1 MIPFHKSI
9 LIYVAFLFSLT
20 NFAKG
25 QATTFITDSPT
36 VLNTGPATLS
46 CVLTTQFVNSQSPF
60 KAIFYWVQTQYAFI
74 TQEAIYFS
82 NNLVVLSQK
91 TNSPLPAQ
99 YYLGRIEISFTSQDI
114 NFTNNVYSVTFRFTN
129 FKNPFSTR
137 VFTGFSLY
145 LLSSNN
151 QQLQNT
157 SISLNALTQ
166 EITRSTAVQIPGNF
180 QINSNCDLILQ
191 FTTTVAIDKQIC
203 AITVNIGQGKSFS
216 LSQIN
221 NQDGSLVQL
230 SDGFY
235 LLPNIFQN
243 FSTSYQTSKQPNFI
257 LRMTGFSYAQTVQFT
272 VTIVENTSNYPKMET
287 VPFTFVVQ
295 PLQIQSNAQISIPN
309 TSSKLVGDNSI
320 YQIDFTLSLGFQQN
334 YSLIIG
340 FDSSLISIVDL
351 TATQVYDTSG
361 VSNVLIATTPLLDI
375 SNSII
380 KLTQSNYAQTASLP
394 KKQLRVVLSVRNPL
408 STQSQLHFTIQTAF
422 TSNTQQVLEQLIASL
437 AITLQPNI
445 LTSLVITPLNLIV
458 GQLSVYDFKFTV
470 KTQIPQGGTIK
481 IYFPP
486 DISFPFYQ
494 TGGTQAG
501 SLNTVLPV
509 TSNISPQAIITL
521 DSFPC
526 DPNQGCIATISNAI
540 LNTITSGTVVQFQL
554 NFIRNLFSTKPAF
567 INLATFDQN
576 NLQIDSRQTQFQ
588 MVTPNKFNFVQIKQ
602 QTSIVGL
609 SSYYDFNIQFNTTH
623 YNGYILFITYPQQIQ
638 PNIQNVNGLTCT
650 GLEGLISNLGVPDQS
665 CVVTNVNGV
674 NKIQIILQF
683 TDANNPSRSVKF
695 RVSSFTNYFLAN
707 QGFYFG
713 LETVIKESAGNNQ
726 FNIFYVES
734 LFNDPTLLV
743 TMTTNVFQSLSVNAS
758 PGIMNQNNDIT
769 VNLSPNTVPQSSS
782 LTIYIKFQ
790 LSPLL
795 SVNSNTCAN
804 YFLPPSNTV
813 TSSCSF
819 TSNTFSIAF
828 STLGTG
834 NMKFVLK
841 SVNYPFNTNT
851 QAFIT
856 VTTYSIDASNNIY
869 PIDYQT
875 AVVPLS
881 CSGLCQTCVSAQ
893 SSQCLSCYSGFYL
906 DGQACVA
913 QCATNKYPVLSGNVW
928 KCEACINNCQ
938 TCQLDASSKY
948 QCLTCI
954 ANYVQTAYDTCSSNC
969 LPGTFKNQQNPPSC
983 DKCSTSCYECINT
996 NSNCTSCNTQITKK
1010 YLFQNQCLSDCPPG
1024 TYPNSL
1030 TGTCSQCHPNC
1041 SLCTDYTVCQAC
1053 QLEYKYLVNN
1063 FCYSTCPNTTV
1074 KNSRDQCV
1082 PCTNNC
1088 LTCQLTTDNC
1098 TSCNSGFYLVGSV
1111 CSATC
1116 PLGQV
1121 GISGICV
1128 SCTPPCAACKNI
1140 QTSCTKCD
1148 QNTYLTGDSCVQQAQ
1163 CPSGTYG
1170 DNSQR
1175 SCISCKNNCLTCSDE
1190 ITCKSC
1196 NQSSSFNKFYNGQCL
1211 QACPSSTYLD
1221 TSTNICKPCAPGCL
1235 QCSLTSC
1242 SQCDLNSQYPILING
1257 QCLQNCPSNIPI
1269 YTSYGC
1275 QPCSSKC
1282 LTCQNTVDYCL
1293 KCSSG
1298 MSSLNGDCLSTC
1310 PQGYISVLGVCQD
1323 EGTPASSLIILPFF
1337 IGSVAIAM
1345 VLAFYFYWNRDM
1357 LYSSN
1362 FIAIFSILELGGWLF
1377 YIGVFAQ
1384 FKGNH
1389 TETQYP
1395 LSKSLYA
1402 FLFGILAY
1410 IILNVVFYL
1419 YFRKIVFQD
1428 TRFRTWLTQKSNN
1441 SVYRGLSYLGLVLSF
1456 KINRLLY
1463 GRLCS
1468 LQYFSAEFNDN
1479 QSIFKPTNIFSVI
1492 SLLLNNLPIFIS
1504 ACMTLD
1510 TIQAT
1515 QKDSQLYINGIEVIL
1530 LNIFNFILVLLDFH
1544 KPQNYFNRHKVQKS
1558 QNRVYVD
1565 DSGYGIMGLNENQS
1579 VDYKH
1584 MMDNYHQFSRIKS
1597 PTSIDQSAL
1606 NSAKLNSG
1614 LQTPQA
1620 ALNPFIQNK
1629 NKSKIFDENGNV
1641 IHEEDND
1648 DDDNLN
1654 EEAKNKKIS
1663 QNQGNNSDKQS
1674 IGDSENDSKD
1684 LENTKKKILEQEDIS
1699 NQNFGTKNSE
1709 LGAQASS
1716 QDGQDIEAQKNNK
1729 LLSSTDTFNGQNQ
1742 IANKIG
1748 IAAIDNEDKKSQN
1761 LNEEDQQDSLKKL
1774 QNDNENKKSNNQLS
1788 QDDQN
1793 SQVQIMQA
1801 NGIEKNKSDQTNH
1814 KGIDKNNLKQ
1824 QDAQNQIKRGRQ
1836 LNSNASNRKSSN
1848 VNGDQDVS
1856 KTLKSQKS
1864 SSSIKNNSPTKR
1876 NKSLQSQPDQDL
1888 ENNNQENSNALSKS
1902 IKRSSSAKKP
1912 LDKNDEGF
1920 MSGKECHHLLRVYER
1935 STSQAS
1941 KSKNGQ
1947 QQGPSRK
1954 QSLNNSQF
1962 QASSRNPRDTI
1973 AGSKNKKLKNQKS
1986 LKEGDNDYDQ
1996 NDSNNTN
2003 QDGNYNP
2010 MIFTY
2015 QKQKS
2020 QVESSNASNMI
2031 LSPSNDSNLQ
2041 NQDDLKRLNKNEL
2054 ENKSQN
2060 NNNSLDKLKKQINQ
2074 SSTNLLDNQQQN
2086 SKSQNLFDVPDKNQN
2101 DNAKNNNNLFETNSN
2116 IVTSQII
2123 DQDEEANQ
2131 NQGKNS
2137 QNLQKHMKNANSN
2150 QQAINQQG
2158 EPIQQDN
2165 KFKDHQSQKED
2176 NRIIQNQNQVQK
2188 NFTAGQEIPVDL
2200 EEEDDDDSNAQ
2211 GGYFKQDQKKKK
2223 KNDPEDVGE
2232 YFNESQGSMVQ
2243 DTPSNYNEQNMRF
2256 TITNQGIIDAH
2267 MKLKKRNDDIVI
2279 PIPSQINSNT
2289 QESQESQNNLE
2300 KYKKKNPSKKNGLNK
2315 SKKNSQQTV
2324 KQIKKGQSTIEYNED
2339 NILNIQENENNI
2351 YKTIDQGQLNKDLQ
2365 KYKNTQSSS
2374 NSISNNGKFQLNSL
2388 DPRTLSPKVIR
2399 NAQKNNFNKQNS
2411 SNNFMGENFNQNSPN
2426 QLIHINYNDEEPE
2439 EISYKQNQNKFESQ
2453 TINTFMKNGQ
2463 QSPSNTIGGGSDL
2476 KKKANL
2482 RKNVS
2487 KSLKRSSKQIESNT
2501 IDLGDNNPNNLY
2513 DIHFP
2518 AVENNI
2524 QEFSDFNSIDYND
2537 MQGQNSQYDSES
2549 FKLPSLPKTNPR
2561 MADLEKIYLQRL
2573 ESLPKNKINNHTTNQ
2588 SRHKSL
2594 QKPRGSNKNQVDY
2607 DYNDV

>member
-1 MIPFHKSI
+1 MMLAFHKSI
-9 LIYVAFLFSLT
+9 LIYLVFLFDHI
-20 NFAKG
+20 NFIKG
-25 QATTFITDSPT
+25 QAATFITDSPL
-36 VLNTGPATLS
+36 VLNIGPATLS
-46 CVLTTQFVNSQSPF
+46 CVLTQQFANSQAPF
-60 KAIFYWVQTQYAFI
+60 KAIFYWNLNQYLFT
-74 TQEAIYFS
+74 TQEQIYFS
-82 NNLVVLSQK
+82 SSFVVLSQK
-91 TNSPLPAQ
+91 TSSVLQAQ
-99 YYLGRIEISFTSQDI
+99 YFIGRIEISFSSQDI
-114 NFTNNVYSVTFRFTN
+114 DYTNNVYSVTFRFTN

-137 VFTGFSLY
+137 VFDGFQLY
-145 LLSSNN
+145 LISYNN
-151 QQLQNT
+151 TQLQNT
-157 SISLNALTQ
+157 SIQLNALTK
-166 EITRSTAVQIPGNF
+166 EITRSIAVQIPGPF
-180 QINSNCDLILQ
+180 QINSNCDLLLS

-203 AITVNIGQGKSFS
+203 AIIVNIGQGKSYQ

-221 NQDGSLVQL
+221 NQDGALVSL
-230 SDGFY
+230 SDGIY
-235 LLPNIFQN
+235 LLPGIFLN
-243 FSTSYQTSKQPNFI
+243 FSKNYQTSKQPSFL
-257 LRMTGFSYAQTVQFT
+257 LRMTGFSFAQNVQFT
-272 VTIVENTSNYPKMET
+272 VTIIENTQNYPKMET
-287 VPFTFVVQ
+287 VPFIFYVQ
-295 PLQIQSNAQISIPN
+295 PLQIQNDANLTIPN
-309 TSSKLVGDNSI
+309 TSSNLVGDNSI
-320 YQIDFTLSLGFQQN
+320 YQINLTLSLGFQQN

-351 TATQVYDTSG
+351 TATKVYDTSA
-361 VSNVLIATTPLLDI
+361 VSDVLIPTTPLLDT

-380 KLTQSNYAQTASLP
+380 ILTQSNYAQTASYP
-394 KKQLRVVLSVRNPL
+394 KKQLKIQLSVRNPL
-408 STQSQLHFTIQTAF
+408 STQSQLHFSIYTAF
-422 TSNTQQVLEQLIASL
+422 TSNIQQVIERLDASL
-437 AITLQPNI
+437 GITLYPNI
-445 LTSLVITPLNLIV
+445 LNSLTITPQNTIV
-458 GQLSVYDFKFTV
+458 GQLSVYDVKFTV
-470 KTQIPQGGTIK
+470 KTQIPQGGIIK

-486 DISFPFYQ
+486 DSTFPFYNA
-494 TGGTQAG
+494 GGTQAG
-501 SLNTVLPV
+501 SLNTVQPV
-509 TSNISPQAIITL
+509 TNNISPQATITL
-521 DSFPC
+521 ESFPC
-526 DPNQGCIATISNAI
+526 DPTKGCIAIISNAI
-540 LNTITSGTVVQFQL
+540 LNTITSGSVVQFQL

-567 INLATFDQN
+567 INVVTFDQN
-576 NLQIDSRQTQFQ
+576 NLSIDSRQTQFQ
-588 MVTPNKFNFVQIKQ
+588 MLTPNKFNFVQIKQ
-602 QTSIVGL
+602 QTSIVGQ

-638 PNIQNVNGLTCT
+638 PNIQNVNALTCT
-650 GLEGLISNLGVPDQS
+650 GLEGLIQNLGVPDQS

-683 TDANNPSRSVKF
+683 TDANNPTRSVKL

-734 LFNDPTLLV
+734 LFNDPTLQV
-743 TMTTNVFQSLSVNAS
+743 TMTTNIFQSLVVNAS

-769 VNLSPNTVPQSSS
+769 VNLSPNTVPQSNS
-782 LTIYIKFQ
+782 LTFYIKFQ

-795 SVNSNTCAN
+795 NVNSNTCEN
-804 YFLPPSNTV
+804 YFIPPSNTV
-813 TSSCSF
+813 TSSCLFS
-819 TSNTFSIAF
+819 SNTFSIAF
-828 STLGTG
+828 SILGTG

-856 VTTYSIDASNNIY
+856 VTTYSTDVNNNIY
-869 PIDYQT
+869 PMDYQA

-881 CSGLCQTCVSAQ
+881 CTGLCQTCISAQ
-893 SSQCLSCYSGFYL
+893 SSQCLSCYTGFYL
-906 DGQACVA
+906 DGQTCVA
-913 QCATNKYPVLSGNVW
+913 QCTPNKYPVLFGSIW
-928 KCEACINNCQ
+928 KCETCINNCQ
-938 TCQLDASSKY
+938 TCQLDANSKY

-983 DKCSTSCYECINT
+983 DKCSTSCYECLNT
-996 NSNCTSCNTQITKK
+996 NNNCTSCNTQITKK
-1010 YLFQNQCLSDCPPG
+1010 YLFQNQCLSDCPPS

-1030 TGTCSQCHPNC
+1030 AGACSQCHPNC
-1041 SLCTDYTVCQAC
+1041 ALCSDYTVCQAC
-1053 QLEYKYLVNN
+1053 QLDYKYLVNS

-1074 KNSRDQCV
+1074 KNSKDQCV

-1128 SCTPPCAACKNI
+1128 SCTPPCTTCKNI

-1163 CPSGTYG
+1163 CPTGTYG
-1170 DNSQR
+1170 DNSMRQ
-1175 SCISCKNNCLTCSDE
+1175 CVSCKNNCLTCSDE

-1196 NQSSSFNKFYNGQCL
+1196 NQNSSFNKYYNGQCL

-1221 TSTNICKPCAPGCL
+1221 NSTNICKPCAPGCQ

-1242 SQCDLNSQYPILING
+1242 SLCDLNSKYPILING
-1257 QCLQNCPSNIPI
+1257 QCLQTCPSNIPI

-1310 PQGYISVLGVCQD
+1310 PQGYVSVLGVCQE
-1323 EGTPASSLIILPFF
+1323 EGTPASSFIILPFF

-1362 FIAIFSILELGGWLF
+1362 FIAIFSLLELGCWLF

-1384 FKGNH
+1384 FKSNH
-1389 TETQYP
+1389 TDSQYSLTKP
-1395 LSKSLYA
+1395 LYA

-1410 IILNVVFYL
+1410 ILVNITFFI
-1419 YFRKIVFQD
+1419 YFRKMVYKD
-1428 TRFRTWLTQKSNN
+1428 TRFRTWLTQKSNS
-1441 SVYRGLSYLGLVLSF
+1441 SVYKGLSYLGLALSF
-1456 KINRLLY
+1456 KTNRILY

-1479 QSIFKPTNIFSVI
+1479 QTIFKPTNVFSVVSMI
-1492 SLLLNNLPIFIS
+1492 LNNLPIFIS

-1510 TIQAT
+1510 IIQAT

-1530 LNIFNFILVLLDFH
+1530 MNIFNFILVLLDFH

-1565 DSGYGIMGLNENQS
+1565 DSGYGMMGLNENQS

-1597 PTSIDQSAL
+1597 PTSVDQSAL

-1614 LQTPQA
+1614 LQTPQG

-1648 DDDNLN
+1648 DDDDNLD
-1654 EEAKNKKIS
+1654 EETKNKKKK
-1663 QNQGNNSDKQS
+1663 QYEENNSDKPS
-1674 IGDSENDSKD
+1674 IKDSENVSKD
-1684 LENTKKKILEQEDIS
+1684 LENNNKKILEQEDIS

-1709 LGAQASS
+1709 LGGQASS
-1716 QDGQDIEAQKNNK
+1716 QDGQDIEAQKDNK
-1729 LLSSTDTFNGQNQ
+1729 LLSSTDTFSGQNQ

-1748 IAAIDNEDKKSQN
+1748 ITAMNNEDKKSIN
-1761 LNEEDQQDSLKKL
+1761 LNEEDQQNQVQKL
-1774 QNDNENKKSNNQLS
+1774 QKENENKKSNNQLS
-1788 QDDQN
+1788 QLDQN
-1793 SQVQIMQA
+1793 SQIQVNQV
-1801 NGIEKNKSDQTNH
+1801 NGSEKNKVDKANN
-1814 KGIDKNNLKQ
+1814 KDIDKNNLKQ
-1824 QDAQNQIKRGRQ
+1824 QDTQNQSKRGRQ
-1836 LNSNASNRKSSN
+1836 SNSNASNRKGSY
-1848 VNGDQDVS
+1848 VKGDYDIS

-1864 SSSIKNNSPTKR
+1864 SSSIKNDSPSKR
-1876 NKSLQSQPDQDL
+1876 NKSLQSQPNQELENSDL
-1888 ENNNQENSNALSKS
+1888 ENTNSLSKS
-1902 IKRSSSAKKP
+1902 IKRSSSTKKP

-1920 MSGKECHHLLRVYER
+1920 MSGTECHHLLRVYER

-1947 QQGPSRK
+1947 QSPSRK

-1962 QASSRNPRDTI
+1962 QASSRNPRDTV

-1986 LKEGDNDYDQ
+1986 LKEGENDQDQ

-2015 QKQKS
+2015 QKQRS
-2020 QVESSNASNMI
+2020 QLESSNASNMI
-2031 LSPSNDSNLQ
+2031 LSPSIDSNLQ
-2041 NQDDLKRLNKNEL
+2041 NQDDQKKLYKNQNNQL
-2054 ENKSQN
+2054 ENEIQN
-2060 NNNSLDKLKKQINQ
+2060 SNKYLDKKKKQINHN
-2074 SSTNLLDNQQQN
+2074 SSNVSDNQQQN
-2086 SKSQNLFDVPDKNQN
+2086 SKNQNLFDIPDKNQN
-2101 DNAKNNNNLFETNSN
+2101 DNAKNNNNLFENSSN

-2131 NQGKNS
+2131 IQGKNLQKQLKNGN
-2137 QNLQKHMKNANSN
+2137 QNL
-2150 QQAINQQG
+2150 QAINQQKQT
-2158 EPIQQDN
+2158 IQQDQQ
-2165 KFKDHQSQKED
+2165 FKDQSQKQD
-2176 NRIIQNQNQVQK
+2176 NRNFQNQNQRQK
-2188 NFTAGQEIPVDL
+2188 NFPAGQEIPVDL
-2200 EEEDDDDSNAQ
+2200 NEEDESNAE
-2211 GGYFKQDQKKKK
+2211 GGFFKQDQYKKR
-2223 KNDPEDVGE
+2223 KNDQKDVDE

-2243 DTPSNYNEQNMRF
+2243 DTPSNYNKQNMRF
-2256 TITNQGIIDAH
+2256 AITNQGIIDAH
-2267 MKLKKRNDDIVI
+2267 MKLKKRNDDIAI
-2279 PIPSQINSNT
+2279 PMPSQLNSNI

-2300 KYKKKNPSKKNGLNK
+2300 KYKKKNRSKKNGLNK
-2315 SKKNSQQTV
+2315 ANKNSQKAV
-2324 KQIKKGQSTIEYNED
+2324 IQIKKRPSTIEYNED
-2339 NILNIQENENNI
+2339 NIANIQENENNI
-2351 YKTIDQGQLNKDLQ
+2351 YNTIDQGQLNKDLQ

-2374 NSISNNGKFQLNSL
+2374 NSISNNRKFQLNSL

-2399 NAQKNNFNKQNS
+2399 NAQKNNFSKQNS
-2411 SNNFMGENFNQNSPN
+2411 NNNFMGENNNQTSPG
-2426 QLIHINYNDEEPE
+2426 QLIYINANDEEPE
-2439 EISYKQNQNKFESQ
+2439 EISYKNKKNKFESQ
-2453 TINTFMKNGQ
+2453 TINAFMKNGQ
-2463 QSPSNTIGGGSDL
+2463 QSPSNPIGGGSDL
-2476 KKKANL
+2476 KKKTAL

-2487 KSLKRSSKQIESNT
+2487 KSLKRSSKQIEDNT
-2501 IDLGDNNPNNLY
+2501 IDYGDNNPNNLY

-2524 QEFSDFNSIDYND
+2524 QEFSDFNSIDYNE

-2573 ESLPKNKINNHTTNQ
+2573 ESLPKSKINNHTTNQ
-2588 SRHKSL
+2588 PRHKSL
-2594 QKPRGSNKNQVDY
+2594 QKPRDSNKNQIDQ
-2607 DYNDV
+2607 DYNDI

>member
-1 MIPFHKSI
+1 MILAIHKSI
-9 LIYVAFLFSLT
+9 LIYLVFLFSHI
-20 NFAKG
+20 NFLKG
-25 QATTFITDSPT
+25 QAVTFTSQSPV
-36 VLNTGPATLS
+36 VLNTGPATLQ
-46 CVLTTQFVNSQSPF
+46 CTLTSQFANSQSPF
-60 KAIFYWVQTQYAFI
+60 KAIFYWVYSQYAFTI
-74 TQEAIYFS
+74 AEQIYFS
-82 NNLVVLSQK
+82 NNLVVISQK
-91 TNSPLPAQ
+91 TQSPLSAS
-99 YYLGRIEISFTSQDI
+99 YFLGRIEISFSSQDI
-114 NFTNNVYSVTFRFTN
+114 DLTSGVYSVTFRFTN

-137 VFTGFSLY
+137 VFGGFQLY
-145 LLSSNN
+145 LISANG

-157 SISLNALTQ
+157 NISLSALTQ
-166 EITRSTAVQIPGNF
+166 EITRSTAVQVVGNC
-180 QINSNCDLILQ
+180 QINSNCNLLLQ
-191 FTTTVAIDKQIC
+191 FTTTVSIDKQIC
-203 AITVNIGQGKSFS
+203 AIIVNIGQGKSYQ
-216 LSQIN
+216 LTQIN
-221 NQDGSLVQL
+221 NQDGALVQL
-230 SDGFY
+230 SDGVY
-235 LLPNIFQN
+235 LLPNIFKN
-243 FSTSYQTSKQPNFI
+243 FPTDYQSSKQLSFN
-257 LRMTGFSYAQTVQFT
+257 LVMSGFTYAQTVQFT
-272 VTIVENTSNYPKMET
+272 ATIVENALNYPKMET
-287 VPFTFVVQ
+287 IPFTLVVQ
-295 PLQIQSNAQISIPN
+295 PLQIQSSASISIPN
-309 TSSKLVGDNSI
+309 TSSKLVGENSI
-320 YQIDFTLSLGFQQN
+320 YLIDFTLSLGFQKD
-334 YSLIIG
+334 YTLIVG
-340 FDSSLISIVDL
+340 FDSSLISINDL
-351 TATQVYDTSG
+351 TATNVYDIGG
-361 VSNVLIATTPLLDI
+361 VSNVLIATTPVLDN

-380 KLTQSNYAQTASLP
+380 KLTQSNYDQTASYP
-394 KKQLRVVLSVRNPL
+394 KKQLRIQISVKNPL
-408 STQSQLHFTIQTAF
+408 STQSQLHFSISTAF
-422 TSNTQQVLEQLIASL
+422 TSNTQQVLERLDASL
-437 AITLQPNI
+437 NIVLQPNVLSS
-445 LTSLVITPLNLIV
+445 LTITPQNLIV
-458 GQLSVYDFKFTV
+458 GQLSVYDIKFTV
-470 KTQIPQGGTIK
+470 KTQIPQGGMIK

-486 DISFPFYQ
+486 DTSFPFYKA
-494 TGGTQAG
+494 GGTQAG
-501 SLNTVLPV
+501 SLNTVQPV
-509 TSNISPQAIITL
+509 TGNISPQATISL

-526 DPNQGCIATISNAI
+526 NPTNGCIASINNAI
-540 LNTITSGTVVQFQL
+540 LTTITGGSVVEFTL

-567 INLATFDQN
+567 INVATFDQN

-588 MVTPNKFNFVQIKQ
+588 MQTPNKFNFVQIKQ
-602 QTSIVGL
+602 QTSIVGQ

-650 GLEGLISNLGVPDQS
+650 GLEGLIQDLGVPDQS

-683 TDANNPSRSVKF
+683 LDANNPSRSIKI

-707 QGFYFG
+707 QNFQFG

-734 LFNDPTLLV
+734 LFNDPTLQV
-743 TMTTNVFQSLSVNAS
+743 TMTTNVFQSLLVSTS

-769 VNLSPNTVPQSSS
+769 VNITPNTVPQSNS
-782 LTIYIKFQ
+782 LTFYIKFQ

-795 SVNSNTCAN
+795 NVNSNQCAN
-804 YFLPPSNTV
+804 YFIPPSNTV
-813 TSSCSF
+813 ASSCSF
-819 TSNTFSIAF
+819 SSNTFSIAF
-828 STLGTG
+828 SILGTG

-841 SVNYPFNTNT
+841 QVNYPFNTNT

-856 VTTYSIDASNNIY
+856 VTTYSTDLNNNIY
-869 PIDYQT
+869 PMDYQV

-881 CSGLCQTCVSAQ
+881 CQGLCQTCISAQ

-906 DGQACVA
+906 DGQTCVT
-913 QCATNKYPVLSGNVW
+913 QCPPNKYPIQSGNIW

-938 TCQLDASSKY
+938 TCQLDATNNY

-983 DKCSTSCYECINT
+983 DKCSTSCYECVNA
-996 NSNCTSCNTQITKK
+996 NNNCTSCNTQITKK
-1010 YLFQNQCLSDCPPG
+1010 YLFKNQCLSSCPIG
-1024 TYPNSL
+1024 TYPNNL
-1030 TGTCSQCHPNC
+1030 LGTCSQCHSNC
-1041 SLCTDYTVCQAC
+1041 TQCTDYTVCQAC
-1053 QLEYKYLVNN
+1053 QLDFKYLVNN

-1074 KNSRDQCV
+1074 KNSQDQCV

-1098 TSCNSGFYLVGSV
+1098 TSCNSGYYLVGSV

-1128 SCTPPCAACKNI
+1128 SCTPPCTACKNI

-1170 DNSQR
+1170 DNSLR
-1175 SCISCKNNCLTCSDE
+1175 SCVSCKNNCLTCSDE

-1196 NQSSSFNKFYNGQCL
+1196 NQNSSFNKFYNGQCL

-1221 TSTNICKPCAPGCL
+1221 NPTNICKPCAPGCL

-1282 LTCQNTVDYCL
+1282 LTCQNSVDYCL

-1310 PQGYISVLGVCQD
+1310 PQGYISVLGVCQE

-1362 FIAIFSILELGGWLF
+1362 FIAVFSLLELGAWLF

-1389 TETQYP
+1389 TETQYS

-1410 IILNVVFYL
+1410 ILMNIAFFI

-1441 SVYRGLSYLGLVLSF
+1441 SVYKGLSYFGLVLSF
-1456 KINRLLY
+1456 KMNRLLY

-1468 LQYFSAEFNDN
+1468 LSYFSAEFNDN
-1479 QSIFKPTNIFSVI
+1479 QTIFKPTNIFSVA
-1492 SLLLNNLPIFIS
+1492 SLILNNLPIFIS

-1530 LNIFNFILVLLDFH
+1530 MNIFMFILVLLDFH

-1558 QNRVYVD
+1558 QSRVYVD
-1565 DSGYGIMGLNENQS
+1565 DSGYGMMGLNENQS

-1597 PTSIDQSAL
+1597 PTSMDQSAL
-1606 NSAKLNSG
+1606 NSAKINSG
-1614 LQTPQA
+1614 LQTPQGA
-1620 ALNPFIQNK
+1620 ANPFNQNK
-1629 NKSKIFDENGNV
+1629 NRSKIFDENGNV

-1648 DDDNLN
+1648 DDENLDS
-1654 EEAKNKKIS
+1654 EAKNKNKK
-1663 QNQGNNSDKQS
+1663 QNHGIDSDQQS
-1674 IGDSENDSKD
+1674 IDIENVSKD

-1699 NQNFGTKNSE
+1699 NQNIGTKNSE
-1709 LGAQASS
+1709 LGGQASS

-1729 LLSSTDTFNGQNQ
+1729 LLSSTDTFNGQNL

-1748 IAAIDNEDKKSQN
+1748 IAAVDNEDKKSQN
-1761 LNEEDQQDSLKKL
+1761 LNEGDQLNEQQKL
-1774 QNDNENKKSNNQLS
+1774 QNENENKQNKNQLS
-1788 QDDQN
+1788 QNDQN
-1793 SQVQIMQA
+1793 GQIQNNKSNGDEENKLDQA
-1801 NGIEKNKSDQTNH
+1801 NNNKD
-1814 KGIDKNNLKQ
+1814 IDKNSLKQ

-1836 LNSNASNRKSSN
+1836 TNSNASQRKSSN
-1848 VNGDQDVS
+1848 IKGDQDIS

-1864 SSSIKNNSPTKR
+1864 SSSIKNNSPAKR
-1876 NKSLQSQPDQDL
+1876 NKSLQSQPDQDPEKSNL
-1888 ENNNQENSNALSKS
+1888 ENANASSKS
-1902 IKRSSSAKKP
+1902 IQRSSSAKKP

-1947 QQGPSRK
+1947 QSPSRK

-1973 AGSKNKKLKNQKS
+1973 AGSKNKKMKNQKS
-1986 LKEGDNDYDQ
+1986 LKEGENDYEQ

-2015 QKQKS
+2015 QKQRS
-2020 QVESSNASNMI
+2020 QLDSSNASNMI

-2041 NQDDLKRLNKNEL
+2041 NQDDQRKSHNAQIENQLDNKNLNNNTSLNKLKR
-2054 ENKSQN
+2054 
-2060 NNNSLDKLKKQINQ
+2060 QINQ
-2074 SSTNLLDNQQQN
+2074 SSSNLIENQQQN
-2086 SKSQNLFDVPDKNQN
+2086 SKSQNLFDAPDKNQN
-2101 DNAKNNNNLFETNSN
+2101 DNTKNNNNLFENSSN

-2131 NQGKNS
+2131 IQGKNL
-2137 QNLQKHMKNANSN
+2137 QNPLENTKQITQTTN
-2150 QQAINQQG
+2150 QQEQS
-2158 EPIQQDN
+2158 IQQQQQ
-2165 KFKDHQSQKED
+2165 FKDPQSQKEG
-2176 NRIIQNQNQVQK
+2176 ILSFQNQINNQK
-2188 NFTAGQEIPVDL
+2188 PFTPGQEIPVDL
-2200 EEEDDDDSNAQ
+2200 EEEDDSSAD
-2211 GGYFKQDQKKKK
+2211 GGLFNQDQKKKRK
-2223 KNDPEDVGE
+2223 IDPEDVGE

-2256 TITNQGIIDAH
+2256 AITNQGIIDAH
-2267 MKLKKRNDDIVI
+2267 MKLKKRNEEIVI
-2279 PIPSQINSNT
+2279 PIQSQLNNNT
-2289 QESQESQNNLE
+2289 QESQESNNNLE

-2315 SKKNSQQTV
+2315 TKKNSQKAV
-2324 KQIKKGQSTIEYNED
+2324 KQIKKGPSTIEYSEN
-2339 NILNIQENENNI
+2339 NVINMQENENNI

-2374 NSISNNGKFQLNSL
+2374 NSINNNGKFQLNSL
-2388 DPRTLSPKVIR
+2388 DPRTLSPKVVR
-2399 NAQKNNFNKQNS
+2399 NALKNNFNKQNS
-2411 SNNFMGENFNQNSPN
+2411 NNNFMAENSNLTSPD
-2426 QLIHINYNDEEPE
+2426 QQIHINYNDEEPE
-2439 EISYKQNQNKFESQ
+2439 EISYRQKQNKFESQ
-2453 TINTFMKNGQ
+2453 TINVFMKNGQ
-2463 QSPSNTIGGGSDL
+2463 QSPSNTIGGASDL
-2476 KKKANL
+2476 KKKPSL

-2487 KSLKRSSKQIESNT
+2487 KSLKRSTKQLEDNT
-2501 IDLGDNNPNNLY
+2501 IDYGDNNHNNLY

-2537 MQGQNSQYDSES
+2537 IQGQNSQYDSDN
-2549 FKLPSLPKTNPR
+2549 FRLPSLPKTNPR

-2573 ESLPKNKINNHTTNQ
+2573 ESLPKSKINNHTTNQ
-2588 SRHKSL
+2588 PRHKSL
-2594 QKPRGSNKNQVDY
+2594 QKPRGSNKNQIDQ
-2607 DYNDV
+2607 DYNDL